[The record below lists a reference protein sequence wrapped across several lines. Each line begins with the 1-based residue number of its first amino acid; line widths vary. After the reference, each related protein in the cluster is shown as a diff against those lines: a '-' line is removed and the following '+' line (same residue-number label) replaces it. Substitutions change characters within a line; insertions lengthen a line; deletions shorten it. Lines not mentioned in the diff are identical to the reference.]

1 MLSESKTKKRFA
13 IEGKAMRN
21 NKKIKRPE
29 EDINKQLQF
38 EKLISKLSTD
48 FINLPFDQ
56 IDQKIDDGLD
66 LIAKQLGIER
76 IALLQFS
83 QNQSQLNLTH
93 TYAFDSRQRAPIF
106 LVSDQL
112 PRFSESLRCGKT
124 LRISKIDEMP
134 EEAVAEKL
142 YAKGQGFKSFVTIP
156 MKVDEKIIGA
166 ISYSS
171 LKSERT
177 WSDELVQRL
186 NLVCEIFANALDR
199 KRKEQNLQNA
209 FSEIKRLEQHL
220 QQENIYL
227 RKEIE
232 LNELKHSHA
241 EIVGT
246 SNAIKE
252 VLGQAEKV
260 AETESTVLILGETG
274 TGKELLAKA
283 VHRLSSRSYRTMIK
297 VNCAAL
303 PPTLIE
309 GELFGREKGA
319 YTGALTK
326 EAGRFELADGST
338 IFLDEISELPLE
350 LQSKL
355 LRVLQDGQFERL
367 GSPRTISAD
376 VRIIAATNRD
386 LVQMVRDHKFREDLY
401 YRLNVFPITM
411 PPLRAR
417 IDDIPALV
425 WTFVKEFEKTMAK
438 RIESISPK
446 NMQALQRYSWPGNIR
461 ELRNVIE
468 QAMIVCQEKV
478 LLVRIPNFQES
489 MQSVD
494 LKLEDVV
501 RNHILKIL
509 EKSGWRVKGQNGAA
523 EMLGIKPTTLY
534 SKISRLGIKR
544 PDK

>member
-1 MLSESKTKKRFA
+1 
-13 IEGKAMRN
+13 
-21 NKKIKRPE
+21 
-29 EDINKQLQF
+29 
-38 EKLISKLSTD
+38 
-48 FINLPFDQ
+48 
-56 IDQKIDDGLD
+56 
-66 LIAKQLGIER
+66 
-76 IALLQFS
+76 
-83 QNQSQLNLTH
+83 
-93 TYAFDSRQRAPIF
+93 
-106 LVSDQL
+106 
-112 PRFSESLRCGKT
+112 
-124 LRISKIDEMP
+124 
-134 EEAVAEKL
+134 
-142 YAKGQGFKSFVTIP
+142 
-156 MKVDEKIIGA
+156 
-166 ISYSS
+166 
-171 LKSERT
+171 
-177 WSDELVQRL
+177 
-186 NLVCEIFANALDR
+186 
-199 KRKEQNLQNA
+199 
-209 FSEIKRLEQHL
+209 
-220 QQENIYL
+220 
-227 RKEIE
+227 
-232 LNELKHSHA
+232 
-241 EIVGT
+241 
-246 SNAIKE
+246 
-252 VLGQAEKV
+252 
-260 AETESTVLILGETG
+260 
-274 TGKELLAKA
+274 
-283 VHRLSSRSYRTMIK
+283 MIK

>member
-1 MLSESKTKKRFA
+1 MQNKGKTKSQPSSDVKRSRYYA
-13 IEGKAMRN
+13 NHKHAQ
-21 NKKIKRPE
+21 
-29 EDINKQLQF
+29 EDIKNQLQF
-38 EKLISKLSTD
+38 EKLISRISSK

-56 IDQKIDDGLD
+56 IDQKIDDGLE
-66 LIAKQLGIER
+66 LIAKKLDIER

-83 QNQSQLNLTH
+83 QNKSQLNLTH
-93 TYAFDSRQRAPIF
+93 TYAIDQRQRAPIF

-112 PRFSESLRCGKT
+112 PWFSESLRRGKT

-134 EEAVAEKL
+134 EKAVAEKQ
-142 YAKGQGFKSFVTIP
+142 YAKGQGFKSFLTIP
-156 MKVDEKIIGA
+156 MKIDELIIGA

-171 LKSERT
+171 MKNERT
-177 WSDELVQRL
+177 WADELVQRL

-199 KRKEQNLQNA
+199 KQKEQILQNA

-232 LNELKHSHA
+232 LKHSHT

-252 VLGQAEKV
+252 VLGQAEQV
-260 AETESTVLILGETG
+260 AATESTVLILGETG
-274 TGKELLAKA
+274 TGKELLARA
-283 VHRLSSRSYRTMIK
+283 VHRLSSRSDRTMIK

-367 GSPRTISAD
+367 GSPRTLSVD

-401 YRLNVFPITM
+401 YRLNVFPITI
-411 PPLRAR
+411 PPLRVR

-461 ELRNVIE
+461 ELQNVVE
-468 QAMIVCQEKV
+468 QAMIVCQENV
-478 LLVRIPNFQES
+478 LHVRIPNFQES
-489 MQSVD
+489 IQSLD
-494 LKLEDVV
+494 FKLEDVV
-501 RNHILKIL
+501 RNHILQVL
-509 EKSGWRVKGQNGAA
+509 EKSGWRVKGKSGAA
-523 EMLGIKPTTLY
+523 EMLGMKPTTLY
-534 SKISRLGIKR
+534 SKMNRLGIKR
-544 PDK
+544 Q

>member
-1 MLSESKTKKRFA
+1 
-13 IEGKAMRN
+13 
-21 NKKIKRPE
+21 
-29 EDINKQLQF
+29 
-38 EKLISKLSTD
+38 
-48 FINLPFDQ
+48 
-56 IDQKIDDGLD
+56 
-66 LIAKQLGIER
+66 
-76 IALLQFS
+76 
-83 QNQSQLNLTH
+83 
-93 TYAFDSRQRAPIF
+93 
-106 LVSDQL
+106 VSDQL
-112 PRFSESLRCGKT
+112 PWFSESLRRGKT
-124 LRISKIDEMP
+124 LRISKIDEIP
-134 EEAVAEKL
+134 EEAVAEKQ
-142 YAKGQGFKSFVTIP
+142 YANEQGFKSFLTIP
-156 MKVDEKIIGA
+156 MKVDELTIGA
-166 ISYSS
+166 ISYSIMS
-171 LKSERT
+171 SERT
-177 WSDELVQRL
+177 WSDELVLKL
-186 NLVCEIFANALDR
+186 NLVSEIFANALDR
-199 KRKEQNLQNA
+199 KQKEQNLQNA
-209 FSEIKRLEQHL
+209 FSEIKRLEQRL

-232 LNELKHSHA
+232 LKHSHE

-246 SNAIKE
+246 SHAIKE
-252 VLGQAEKV
+252 VLGQTEQV
-260 AETESTVLILGETG
+260 AATESTVLILGETG
-274 TGKELLAKA
+274 TGKELLARA
-283 VHRLSSRSYRTMIK
+283 VHRLSSRKDRTMIK

-326 EAGRFELADGST
+326 EPGRFELADGST

-367 GSPRTISAD
+367 GSPRTLSVD

-401 YRLNVFPITM
+401 YRLNVFPITV
-411 PPLRAR
+411 PPLRER

-461 ELRNVIE
+461 ELQNVVE
-468 QAMIVCQEKV
+468 QAMIICQEKV
-478 LLVRIPNFQES
+478 LHVRIPDFQES
-489 MQSVD
+489 IQSLD
-494 LKLEDVV
+494 FKLEDVV

-523 EMLGIKPTTLY
+523 EILGIKPTTLY
-534 SKISRLGIKR
+534 SKMNRLGIKR
-544 PDK
+544 P